1 MAKEMHEFQAE
12 TKQLLDLMVNS
23 IYTNKEIFLRE
34 LISNASDAI
43 DKLHF
48 ESLTNR
54 EILEG
59 DEDYE
64 IYLVPDKD
72 SHTLTISDNGLGMT
86 KDEVLTQAF
95 AKCPLGRNGELFLY
109 TEETSQYG
117 NKYFCGNEFKT
128 LADAKSAAV
137 LKNSDTWQLDEMKVS
152 RSSFPF
158 SERELLVLHFT
169 DGRVV
174 EVGTTRISDM

>member
-1 MAKEMHEFQAE
+1 MRKTLLFLMLSCVFLLTGCGSKEKKHH
-12 TKQLLDLMVNS
+12 LDP
-23 IYTNKEIFLRE
+23 
-34 LISNASDAI
+34 NA
-43 DKLHF
+43 
-48 ESLTNR
+48 
-54 EILEG
+54 
-59 DEDYE
+59 
-64 IYLVPDKD
+64 LV
-72 SHTLTISDNGLGMT
+72 GMT
-86 KDEVLTQAF
+86 KDEVLTLAF
-95 AKCPLGRNGELFLY
+95 AKCPDKIGVLHISVQ
-109 TEETSQYG
+109 ETNCYASH
-117 NKYFCGNEFKT
+117 EFKT

>member
-1 MAKEMHEFQAE
+1 MYKRLLFLMLSCVFLLTGCGSKEKKHH
-12 TKQLLDLMVNS
+12 LDP
-23 IYTNKEIFLRE
+23 
-34 LISNASDAI
+34 NA
-43 DKLHF
+43 
-48 ESLTNR
+48 
-54 EILEG
+54 
-59 DEDYE
+59 
-64 IYLVPDKD
+64 LV
-72 SHTLTISDNGLGMT
+72 GMT
-86 KDEVLTQAF
+86 KDEVLTLAF
-95 AKCPLGRNGELFLY
+95 TKCPDKIGVLHISVQ
-109 TEETSQYG
+109 ETNCYAG
-117 NKYFCGNEFKT
+117 HEFKT

>member
-1 MAKEMHEFQAE
+1 MRK
-12 TKQLLDLMVNS
+12 TLLFLMLSCV
-23 IYTNKEIFLRE
+23 FL
-34 LISNASDAI
+34 LTGCGSKKTHHLDPNA
-43 DKLHF
+43 
-48 ESLTNR
+48 
-54 EILEG
+54 
-59 DEDYE
+59 
-64 IYLVPDKD
+64 LV
-72 SHTLTISDNGLGMT
+72 GMT
-86 KDEVLTQAF
+86 KDEVLTLAF
-95 AKCPLGRNGELFLY
+95 AKCPLGHNGELFLY

>member
-1 MAKEMHEFQAE
+1 MRK
-12 TKQLLDLMVNS
+12 TLLFLMLS
-23 IYTNKEIFLRE
+23 CLFL
-34 LISNASDAI
+34 LTGCGSKKTHHLDPNA
-43 DKLHF
+43 
-48 ESLTNR
+48 
-54 EILEG
+54 
-59 DEDYE
+59 
-64 IYLVPDKD
+64 LV
-72 SHTLTISDNGLGMT
+72 GMT

>member
-1 MAKEMHEFQAE
+1 MRK
-12 TKQLLDLMVNS
+12 TLLFLMLSCFFVLTGCS
-23 IYTNKEIFLRE
+23 SKKTHHLDP
-34 LISNASDAI
+34 DA
-43 DKLHF
+43 L
-48 ESLTNR
+48 
-54 EILEG
+54 G
-59 DEDYE
+59 
-64 IYLVPDKD
+64 
-72 SHTLTISDNGLGMT
+72 GMT

-158 SERELLVLHFT
+158 SERELLVLHLT

-174 EVGTTRISDM
+174 EVGTMRISDM